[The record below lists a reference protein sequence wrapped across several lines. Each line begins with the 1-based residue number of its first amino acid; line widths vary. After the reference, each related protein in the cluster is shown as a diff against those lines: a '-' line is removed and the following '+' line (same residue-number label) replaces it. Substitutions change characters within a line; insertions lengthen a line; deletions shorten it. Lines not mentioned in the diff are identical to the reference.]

1 MLALAAHSSCDR
13 HQVTRVTRNDA
24 VRIAA
29 TAVRRLQRSCAMS
42 HRTNG
47 RAGGDHKRL
56 VTGKRRDAL
65 GLVLDAVDAVIEDG
79 IPHPGWGRPDAE
91 LRTCALESAFA
102 EAEEIVSRL
111 RGTGVVPAPMSRADA
126 DRLIAAAAMIC
137 VWGRIQGQSHPV
149 LDHLAEALESVP
161 PSSAPLAQL
170 ALLA

>member
-1 MLALAAHSSCDR
+1 VR
-13 HQVTRVTRNDA
+13 RITRDKSARDVDF
-24 VRIAA
+24 
-29 TAVRRLQRSCAMS
+29 AVRRLQGSRAMS
-42 HRTNG
+42 HRSNG
-47 RAGGDHKRL
+47 RASGDTRL
-56 VTGKRRDAL
+56 VTGKRRDVL

-91 LRTCALESAFA
+91 LRTCALESAFG

-137 VWGRIQGQSHPV
+137 VWGRIQGESHPV
-149 LDHLAEALESVP
+149 LDHLADALASIP